1 LATSVT
7 TMTATVDTP
16 SPPKPA
22 SGGTGDGPPPASPR
36 RRAARFFA
44 GHPRFRLGLTLG
56 APLTW
61 LLVVYIGALV
71 ALLVT
76 SLFSLA
82 DDPTGLLTRL
92 DTNLTLE
99 NYEKIW
105 NTAVYRDVAQRTIVA
120 AVTVTVVDALLA
132 IPIAFYMAKV
142 ASPWAKRA
150 LVVAVT
156 MPLWAGY
163 LVKGYAWRAIL
174 DPGGGVLKEVFGT
187 SPGFGGTS
195 AIIVLCYLWFPYM
208 VIPLFAGLER
218 LPDSLLE
225 ASTDLGAK
233 AGRTFRSVVMP
244 QMLPALAAGSIFTF
258 SLTLG
263 DFYMNRIVGGTNE
276 YIGNIVYRNFSA
288 DLPFSAAYS
297 MVPVLIMVVYLLAI
311 RRTGALEEL

>member
-1 LATSVT
+1 MT
-7 TMTATVDTP
+7 TTVDHP
-16 SPPKPA
+16 
-22 SGGTGDGPPPASPR
+22 SGGPSSAETARNGPPPAGAR
-36 RRAARFFA
+36 RRAARYLA
-44 GHPRFRLGLTLG
+44 RHHRVRLGLTLG
-56 APLTW
+56 PPLTW
-61 LLVVYIGALV
+61 LVVIYIGALV

-92 DTNLTLE
+92 NTSLTLD
-99 NYEKIW
+99 NYERLW
-105 NTAVYRDVAQRTIVA
+105 NTTVYREVAQRTVVA
-120 AVTVTVVDALLA
+120 AVTVTVIDALLA
-132 IPIAFYMAKV
+132 LPVAFYMAKI
-142 ASPWAKRA
+142 ASRSAKRA
-150 LVVAVT
+150 LVIAIT

-174 DPGGGVLKEVFGT
+174 DPGGGVLKEVFGW
-187 SPGFGGTS
+187 SPGFGSTS
-195 AIIVLCYLWFPYM
+195 TIIVLCYLWFPFM

-233 AGRTFRSVVMP
+233 AGRTFWSVVMP
-244 QMLPALAAGSIFTF
+244 QLLPALAAGSIFTF

-276 YIGNIVYRNFSA
+276 YIGNVVYRNFSA
-288 DLPFSAAYS
+288 DLPFSAAYA
-297 MVPVLIMVVYLLAI
+297 MVPVIIMVVYLLAI